1 MNINVPT
8 EAREHF
14 WEDPPEGAWE
24 FWSFR
29 FKPPVDIG
37 EKLFFRFDRQIVAQA
52 VCAKIEPPGK
62 SSCESTGK
70 YRHGW
75 KVFWLPDSFID
86 MRG

>member
-37 EKLFFRFDRQIVAQA
+37 EKLFFR
-52 VCAKIEPPGK
+52 
-62 SSCESTGK
+62 
-70 YRHGW
+70 
-75 KVFWLPDSFID
+75 L
-86 MRG
+86 